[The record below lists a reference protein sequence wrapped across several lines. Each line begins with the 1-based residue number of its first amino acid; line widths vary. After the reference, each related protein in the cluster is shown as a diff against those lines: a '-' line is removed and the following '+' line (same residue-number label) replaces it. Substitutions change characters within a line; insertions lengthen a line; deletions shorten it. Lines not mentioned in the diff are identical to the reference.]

1 MRSIYLAVPIML
13 VLAIIQA
20 SVLPKFPIL
29 GFVPLPV
36 LLVSLTWGLLHTLE
50 EGVAWAF
57 VGGLFV
63 DLFSIGPMG
72 STALALMAAVAV
84 VVFIKRNFPESRV
97 ILPIILSFL
106 ASLIFWFVYLLVL
119 RLFVPLIVGDT
130 ALGIDVIITSR
141 RAPGVSAD
149 INQYYNM
156 NQATFDY
163 GLLLAFGHGLLVLP
177 IYWLIYSAERLLV
190 PRRVEI

>member
-1 MRSIYLAVPIML
+1 MRSIYLALPVML

-20 SVLPKFPIL
+20 TILPKFPIL

-36 LLVSLTWGLLHTLE
+36 LLVSLAWGLLHTLE

-72 STALALMAAVAV
+72 GTSLALMVGVAVAI
-84 VVFIKRNFPESRV
+84 FIKRNFPESRV
-97 ILPIILSFL
+97 IMPIILSFL

-119 RLFVPLIVGDT
+119 RLFAPLIMNDA
-130 ALGIDVIITSR
+130 ALGIDVIVASR
-141 RAPGVSAD
+141 RAPGITAD
-149 INQYYNM
+149 ITQQYNI
-156 NQATFDY
+156 NQANFSY

-177 IYWLIYSAERLLV
+177 VYWLIYSAERLLL